1 MGQTMKIL
9 CVEDDID
16 IATLLDNVLSSDGH
30 YVTICDNEKDALALV
45 EKENFNLI
53 FLDLQLPQLSGKEV
67 INSLAQNGLLADNNI
82 VILSASDMTES
93 EILEFEQKGIKGFL
107 QKPMSLEGIFDVVK
121 KFE

>member
-30 YVTICDNEKDALALV
+30 YVTICHNGEDALALV